1 MPSETKTTKTN
12 TRMTPETEAPCSLPT
27 EASVQRILFTAEVL
41 DGQKVVHELPPPV
54 RQKAILVHVEAV
66 PANASSLGAASSS
79 DCAPIPFGQLQ
90 ILTIPST
97 GLDDPQVL
105 AAARSWVER
114 GGPENER
121 RCLPILLQG
130 AQIFW
135 SPGRTAVIAPSD
147 RMVAVRGAIIEFCF
161 FEAELRGIENEIGE
175 RWPQL
180 ETDTPL
186 AFEFRE
192 QAVPRR
198 KELMQRFQQVILM
211 RSRLARM
218 APHIECPPIYP
229 PTLASQVG
237 ERLREK
243 SRLTDRLQ
251 FIREQIEVFE
261 RVYELC
267 GQRASDF
274 MSSRTSHTLEW
285 VIILLLAAETILLV
299 VDLLSAAGT

>member
-1 MPSETKTTKTN
+1 MTKTN
-12 TRMTPETEAPCSLPT
+12 TRMTPESETPCSLPT
-27 EASVQRILFTAEVL
+27 EANIQRILFAAEVP
-41 DGQKVVHELPPPV
+41 DGQKPVHELPPPV
-54 RQKAILVHVEAV
+54 RQKAILVQSETV
-66 PANASSLGAASSS
+66 PADAASLGAVTSL
-79 DCAPIPFGQLQ
+79 DCVPIPCGQLQ
-90 ILTIPST
+90 ILIIPST
-97 GLDDPQVL
+97 GSDDPQVL

-114 GGPENER
+114 GGQGSDR
-121 RCLPILLQG
+121 RSLPILLQG
-130 AQIFW
+130 SQIFW

-147 RMVAVRGAIIEFCF
+147 RMEAVRGAIIEFCF
-161 FEAELRGIENEIGE
+161 FEAELRGIEGEIGE

-180 ETDTPL
+180 EIDTPL

-192 QAVPRR
+192 QAVPKR
-198 KELMQRFQQVILM
+198 KELMQRFQHVIAM

-243 SRLTDRLQ
+243 SRLADRLQ
-251 FIREQIEVFE
+251 FTREQIEVFE

-299 VDLLSAAGT
+299 VELLSSAGT